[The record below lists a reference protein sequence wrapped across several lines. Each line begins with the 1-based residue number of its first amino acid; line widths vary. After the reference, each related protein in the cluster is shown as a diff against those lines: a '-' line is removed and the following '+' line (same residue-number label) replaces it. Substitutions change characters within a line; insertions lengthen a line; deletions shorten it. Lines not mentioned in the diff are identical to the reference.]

1 MLSVIVPARNN
12 PVLTRG
18 CISAAVQS
26 LDLLQLRGQF
36 ILIDDAS
43 DPGDGL
49 PALFQELRANAPQ
62 HEFVV
67 CRTKKNFHYTGVFS
81 VGLHLSRMEKIFFLS
96 NDMLITPYFF
106 AAVLEVAALD
116 PRFGVV
122 RGTSNYADSHP
133 EHTVVPPNSALRYED
148 IANFSRQRF
157 ETEGIGFAEVEL
169 LSGDAVLIS
178 RSLVNDIGV
187 LDLRFF
193 GYFGD
198 LDYGMRAHL
207 AGYKIVCAK
216 GAWLW
221 HEGAG
226 HVKAAA
232 RAANLDLS
240 VMSKRRMQLVQAAYA
255 EFRGKWDE
263 TLSEKYDGE
272 TLGYF
277 ALAEKNAGRVQLKYE
292 LPRAALQDIEFL

>member
-1 MLSVIVPARNN
+1 M
-12 PVLTRG
+12 
-18 CISAAVQS
+18 
-26 LDLLQLRGQF
+26 GQ
-36 ILIDDAS
+36 
-43 DPGDGL
+43 
-49 PALFQELRANAPQ
+49 
-62 HEFVV
+62 
-67 CRTKKNFHYTGVFS
+67 
-81 VGLHLSRMEKIFFLS
+81 IFFLS

-116 PRFGVV
+116 PKFGVV

-133 EHTVVPPNSALRYED
+133 EYSITPPKSELRYED
-148 IANFSRQRF
+148 IINFSRERF
-157 ETEGIGFAEVEL
+157 ETEGTGFTEASL

-178 RSLVNDIGV
+178 RSLVDRIGV

-232 RAANLDLS
+232 KAANLDLS
-240 VMSKRRMQLVQAAYA
+240 VMSDRRMQLVQAAYA
-255 EFRGKWDE
+255 EFRKKWDE
-263 TLSEKYDGE
+263 TLSETYDGE

-277 ALAEKNAGRVQLKYE
+277 SLAEKNAARVQLKYD
-292 LPRAALQDIEFL
+292 LPSATLQDIEFL